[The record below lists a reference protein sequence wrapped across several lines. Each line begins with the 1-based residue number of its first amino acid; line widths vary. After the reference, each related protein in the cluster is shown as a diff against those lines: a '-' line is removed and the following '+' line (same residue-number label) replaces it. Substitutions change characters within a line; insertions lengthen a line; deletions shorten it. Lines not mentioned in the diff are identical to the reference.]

1 MLSFS
6 MILFFHAGEE
16 IYLIVRRVKK
26 IFSHSRER
34 ERECVCKE
42 KKKNVRAGDNVR
54 GRIRGI
60 GIEEGRAILM
70 LLVLARSF
78 AYRRRI
84 TSSCLHCVTRA
95 RKCVYTPRD
104 SEATFIR
111 MTSRTIISNDGI
123 IGLRN
128 RGSISRG
135 RWFGK
140 EEIGKF

>member
-16 IYLIVRRVKK
+16 IYLIVRRVEK

-34 ERECVCKE
+34 ESVCKE

-128 RGSISRG
+128 RG